1 MTPLPRYFVPR
12 SGPLEQASGEPPPIM
27 QIIDSFLIG
36 ASHLVEMDC
45 VVGVDALGDLQM
57 CGRSAVSQMDEIL
70 QGQLTFNELSCQ
82 SGRRILSLTRFY
94 LFAMQLLEQP
104 GDSPGINDPIY
115 LYGKLFG
122 LFPNAANTV
131 GVEGQLTVTRADVL
145 HGIAESAR
153 YGFTYAVGTNHS
165 ALATRCFHF
174 LAPGDNESDLNKGA
188 GVVIVYPLPTAELA
202 ATDPSNELTVKQML
216 FDVLQSLKKDL
227 QANNVQSKLS
237 NLELPIP
244 SRQSLEMNL
253 EARGYKVK
261 GNLARRAMSAS
272 SGSGP
277 LDNVLSNLY
286 GKLSRDR
293 LDLPPEGSLDDFLEI
308 TRKTIQSIKGW
319 PPEKNKVLARLC
331 RTATPDEIA
340 RASQTIE
347 SETVKVS
354 KTPQRPASMVK
365 NDELSRPFVRRDAP
379 VVNAG
384 PPDWMKDF
392 MKAHM
397 QSSSVITQFHQ
408 NAKSNAASAQSQ
420 NSSPKKENT
429 LAGNSDWVKDFDS
442 TISEIKNDKTKPEE
456 NKKAPDWMADFQ

>member
-12 SGPLEQASGEPPPIM
+12 SGSQEQVSGEPPPIM

-36 ASHLVEMDC
+36 ASHLLEMDC
-45 VVGVDALGDLQM
+45 VVGVDTLGDLQL

-104 GDSPGINDPIY
+104 GDSPGINDPVY
-115 LYGKLFG
+115 LYGKLFA
-122 LFPNAANTV
+122 LYPNAANTV
-131 GVEGQLTVTRADVL
+131 GVEGQLTVTRADIL
-145 HGIAESAR
+145 HGLAESAK

-174 LAPGDNESDLNKGA
+174 LAPCDNESDLNKGA

-202 ATDPSNELTVKQML
+202 ATDPSNELTIKQML

-227 QANNVQSKLS
+227 QANNVPSKLC

-261 GNLARRAMSAS
+261 GNLAQRAMSAS
-272 SGSGP
+272 SGSAP

-293 LDLPPEGSLDDFLEI
+293 LDLPAEGSLDDFLDI

-319 PPEKNKVLARLC
+319 PPEKNKMLARLC
-331 RTATPDEIA
+331 RSATPDEIA

-347 SETVKVS
+347 SETLRVP
-354 KTPQRPASMVK
+354 KTPQRPASMLK
-365 NDELSRPFVRRDAP
+365 NEELSRAFVKSDAR
-379 VVNAG
+379 VCNSG

-392 MKAHM
+392 MKAHK
-397 QSSSVITQFHQ
+397 QSSSIITQFHQ
-408 NAKSNAASAQSQ
+408 NSRTNAELAAQKPSAR
-420 NSSPKKENT
+420 KENSQ
-429 LAGNSDWVKDFDS
+429 AVNSDWAKDFDAAN
-442 TISEIKNDKTKPEE
+442 SEIKNDKTKPEE